1 MPRIDVPDGQDP
13 LMQLWAGSDT
23 ALTGPAAKLSD
34 AVYNKTKLPLG
45 EIEAARITIAR
56 INDCAICRTMRADD
70 GPDEAFYDEL
80 LAGRRDGAALSVRE
94 ALASE
99 FAERFATDHLN
110 MDDELWERLHASF
123 SDDELVELGLCVGSW
138 LAFGRLNRVFDVDG
152 ACRIPAAHV
161 GGRVHVENGHAAP
174 SQG

>member
-1 MPRIDVPDGQDP
+1 MPRIDVPEGQDP
-13 LMQLWAGSDT
+13 LMQLWGGTDT
-23 ALTGPAAKLSD
+23 ALTMPAAKFSD
-34 AVYNKTKLPLG
+34 AVYNKTKLPLR

-70 GPDEAFYDEL
+70 GPDEQFYDDL
-80 LAGRRDGAALSVRE
+80 LAGRRDGDALSTRE

-110 MDDELWERLHASF
+110 MDDELWERLHEAF

-161 GGRVHVENGHAAP
+161 GGRVSTG
-174 SQG
+174 S

>member
-1 MPRIDVPDGQDP
+1 
-13 LMQLWAGSDT
+13 MQLWAGTDT

-34 AVYNKTKLPLG
+34 AVYHRTKLPMG

-56 INDCAICRTMRADD
+56 INDCTICRTMRADE
-70 GPDEAFYDEL
+70 GPDEEFYENL
-80 LAGRRDGAALSVRE
+80 LAGRRDAAVLSTRE
-94 ALASE
+94 SLAAE

-110 MDDELWERLHASF
+110 MDDELWERLHDAF

-152 ACRIPAAHV
+152 ACRIPAGHV
-161 GGRVHVENGHAAP
+161 GARR
-174 SQG
+174 

>member
-1 MPRIDVPDGQDP
+1 
-13 LMQLWAGSDT
+13 MQLWAGSDT

-56 INDCAICRTMRADD
+56 INDCAICRTMRAAD
-70 GPDEAFYDEL
+70 GPDESFYDAL
-80 LAGRRDGAALSVRE
+80 LAGRRDEDGSLTERE
-94 ALASE
+94 SLASE

-110 MDDELWERLHASF
+110 MDDAFWERLHAAF

-152 ACRIPAAHV
+152 ACRIPAAHM
-161 GGRVHVENGHAAP
+161 GGRVSAEG
-174 SQG
+174 